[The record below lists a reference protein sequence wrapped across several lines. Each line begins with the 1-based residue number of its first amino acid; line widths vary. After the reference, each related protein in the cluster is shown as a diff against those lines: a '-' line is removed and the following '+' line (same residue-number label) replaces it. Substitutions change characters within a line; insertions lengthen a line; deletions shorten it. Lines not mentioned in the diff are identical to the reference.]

1 MANGAQHTGKA
12 VCNRPPIAINRKP
25 TVVLLT
31 PLTYGVQYLFTGLGH
46 VPNWVAR
53 GGGHLALAT
62 AQNFL
67 TSNIPIFIVRGWLTS
82 ETDHNPLP

>member
-1 MANGAQHTGKA
+1 MANGAQHTEKA

-53 GGGHLALAT
+53 GGVPLGAGHGAK
-62 AQNFL
+62 FL
-67 TSNIPIFIVRGWLTS
+67 DQQYSHLYSQGMV
-82 ETDHNPLP
+82 DM